1 MEICASPP
9 SPDDGQAS
17 PAAIQDPL
25 STLPVGD
32 MWVFAYGSLMWNPG
46 FPHGQT
52 RLARIHGY
60 HRALC
65 VWSWVHRGTQARPG
79 LVFGLDA
86 GGSCVGIAHRVSA
99 ADRDATVA
107 YLYERELVTHV
118 YKAVARRIRIDGV
131 GVVPA
136 LAFVVDR
143 RHPQYSGKL
152 SPAEAASTIRDAS
165 GRSGPN
171 PDYFADALAHLGT
184 LGIHCPR
191 LREIQRALNGDIP
204 Q

>member
-1 MEICASPP
+1 
-9 SPDDGQAS
+9 
-17 PAAIQDPL
+17 
-25 STLPVGD
+25 

-46 FPHGQT
+46 FPHRQA
-52 RLARIHGY
+52 RLAKIHGY

-65 VWSWVHRGTQARPG
+65 VWSWVHRGTRDHPG
-79 LVFGLDA
+79 LVFGLDR

-99 ADRDATVA
+99 AHRDAAAA

-118 YKAVARRIRIDGV
+118 YKAVARRIRVDGV
-131 GVVPA
+131 GVVAA
-136 LAFVVDR
+136 LTFVVDR

-152 SPAEAASTIRDAS
+152 SPAEAANTIRDAH

-171 PDYFADALAHLGT
+171 PDYFADALTHLDT

-191 LREIQRALNGDIP
+191 LHAIERELNGDRSIYSP
-204 Q
+204 GVGTAPGE

>member
-1 MEICASPP
+1 MEICASSP
-9 SPDDGQAS
+9 SPDHPQAS
-17 PAAIQDPL
+17 PAATEDPL
-25 STLPVGD
+25 IILPAGD

-46 FPHGQT
+46 FPHGQA
-52 RLARIHGY
+52 RLAKIHGY

-65 VWSWVHRGTQARPG
+65 VWSWVHRGTRDHPG
-79 LVFGLDA
+79 LVFGLDR

-99 ADRDATVA
+99 AHRDAAAA

-118 YKAVARRIRIDGV
+118 YKAVARRIRVDGV
-131 GVVPA
+131 GVVAA
-136 LAFVVDR
+136 LTFVVDR

-152 SPAEAASTIRDAS
+152 SPAEAASTIRDAH

-171 PDYFADALAHLGT
+171 PDYFADALAHLDT

-191 LREIQRALNGDIP
+191 LGAIQRELDGR
-204 Q
+204 